1 MPIVEVSVVPVGT
14 GSTGVSRYVR
24 AAVDVVRKSG
34 LEYSVSAMGTCL
46 QGDWDSI
53 FATVRQIHDTLAEMG
68 CARLV
73 TTMKIDDRR
82 DKAASLEGKVT
93 KALGRPDSGS

>member
-1 MPIVEVSVVPVGT
+1 
-14 GSTGVSRYVR
+14 
-24 AAVDVVRKSG
+24 
-34 LEYSVSAMGTCL
+34 
-46 QGDWDSI
+46 
-53 FATVRQIHDTLAEMG
+53 MG